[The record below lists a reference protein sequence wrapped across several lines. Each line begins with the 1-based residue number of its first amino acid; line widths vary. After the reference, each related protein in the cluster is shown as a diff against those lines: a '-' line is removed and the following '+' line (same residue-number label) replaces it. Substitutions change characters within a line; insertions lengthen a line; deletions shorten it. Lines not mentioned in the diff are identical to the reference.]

1 MTTSRAV
8 DPVIPP
14 IYIYVYIYI
23 YYKTN
28 WLYKPTELSRAFD
41 PVWSIFTGDGASA
54 KIGRLAPA
62 KSWNNHECYHF
73 KRLGTP
79 KYDSWMFLVVSNKNM
94 FCQFCLSLTYSTSE
108 VARGGFW
115 CQGAAV
121 WDSKDHAEWLLSP
134 TNMARWYQMIAR
146 FFYPN
151 QVITNKSWNHL
162 SSVQKTL
169 LLNDNKLPGLLI
181 ILPNSFFW
189 LQHITTMIIQ

>member
-1 MTTSRAV
+1 MYM
-8 DPVIPP
+8 
-14 IYIYVYIYI
+14 YIYR

-28 WLYKPTELSRAFD
+28 SLYKPTELSRAFD
-41 PVWSIFTGDGASA
+41 PVWSIFTGDGAST

-62 KSWNNHECYHF
+62 KSGNNHECYHF

-79 KYDSWMFLVVSNKNM
+79 KYGSWMFLVVSNKNM

-121 WDSKDHAEWLLSP
+121 WDSKDHAEWLQSP

-146 FFYPN
+146 FFF
-151 QVITNKSWNHL
+151 IRIKSSRTKVGIIWAVFKSL
-162 SSVQKTL
+162 AAS

-181 ILPNSFFW
+181 IQHDFFDYNI
-189 LQHITTMIIQ
+189 LQLW